1 MLELTGVSK
10 HFAGLTALLD
20 VSFGVT
26 EGSIKGLIGPN
37 GAGKTT
43 LFNTITGVYKP
54 TEGRISFLGTDI
66 TSLDQEHIARLG
78 VSRTFQQ
85 AHLFRTFTVMENAL
99 LGRHCHGTAEFFSCG
114 FRFPQARRE
123 ERQMREK
130 ALHYLELLGL
140 ADKKDRVASKLPMGE
155 QRWLEVARALAT
167 EPKLLLLDEPTAGL
181 NDRETDDFRD
191 LLFKIRAGGITIL
204 VIEHHMK
211 FIMEVCDEIVVLNF
225 GMKIAEGSPRGIQGS
240 PVVIEAYLGAEEQ
253 DD

>member
-1 MLELTGVSK
+1 
-10 HFAGLTALLD
+10 
-20 VSFGVT
+20 
-26 EGSIKGLIGPN
+26 
-37 GAGKTT
+37 
-43 LFNTITGVYKP
+43 
-54 TEGRISFLGTDI
+54 
-66 TSLDQEHIARLG
+66 
-78 VSRTFQQ
+78 
-85 AHLFRTFTVMENAL
+85 
-99 LGRHCHGTAEFFSCG
+99 
-114 FRFPQARRE
+114 
-123 ERQMREK
+123 MREK

-181 NDRETDDFRD
+181 NDRETDDFKD
-191 LLFKIRAGGITIL
+191 LLFKIRAEGITIL